1 MFYEFTS
8 IKMCISQMSILKK
21 MMEDWR
27 WFRQI
32 LASEK
37 VIKKI
42 KNSVL
47 YSQNT
52 FTNTH
57 FVLFY
62 LLLHHLLY
70 LIYKD
75 NVAKL
80 RYHLSLSVL
89 EVDEFLLI

>member
-1 MFYEFTS
+1 
-8 IKMCISQMSILKK
+8 MSILKK

-27 WFRQI
+27 WFRKI

-37 VIKKI
+37 SHQTKLRTLFYTRKT
-42 KNSVL
+42 L
-47 YSQNT
+47 LL
-52 FTNTH
+52 TH

>member
-1 MFYEFTS
+1 M
-8 IKMCISQMSILKK
+8 
-21 MMEDWR
+21 
-27 WFRQI
+27 
-32 LASEK
+32 ASKK
-37 VIKKI
+37 VIKQLRTLFYTRKI
-42 KNSVL
+42 L
-47 YSQNT
+47 LL
-52 FTNTH
+52 TH

-80 RYHLSLSVL
+80 IYHLSLSVL

>member
-1 MFYEFTS
+1 
-8 IKMCISQMSILKK
+8 MSILKN
-21 MMEDWR
+21 DGGLR
-27 WFRQI
+27 WFRQTR
-32 LASEK
+32 LLKKSSN
-37 VIKKI
+37 KI

-47 YSQNT
+47 YCKT
-52 FTNTH
+52 LLLTH